1 MWQLTIIPRC
11 IILSGYIN
19 DMKIC
24 AAAVSIS
31 HRHGK
36 SRNMSNF
43 FALWHGIRPKY
54 RSMIFSQDKAVE
66 TDERIENLLLLFIS

>member
-1 MWQLTIIPRC
+1 
-11 IILSGYIN
+11 
-19 DMKIC
+19 MKIL

-54 RSMIFSQDKAVE
+54 RSMIFSRDKAIE
-66 TDERIENLLLLFIS
+66 TEEGVENLLLFSIF

>member
-1 MWQLTIIPRC
+1 MRQLTIIPCC

-19 DMKIC
+19 DMKIH

-31 HRHGK
+31 HRHEK

-43 FALWHGIRPKY
+43 FAL
-54 RSMIFSQDKAVE
+54 
-66 TDERIENLLLLFIS
+66 